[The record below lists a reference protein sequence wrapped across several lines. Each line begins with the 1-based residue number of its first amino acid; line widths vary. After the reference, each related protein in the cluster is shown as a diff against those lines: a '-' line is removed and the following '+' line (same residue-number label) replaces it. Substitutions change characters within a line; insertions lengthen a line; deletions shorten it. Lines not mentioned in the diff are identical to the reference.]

1 MNANKHRIGG
11 NVQLTTTTTT
21 IKTQQNK
28 EQTENLW
35 VRKDNMKQIQE
46 YTYTK

>member
-1 MNANKHRIGG
+1 MNTNKHRIGG
-11 NVQLTTTTTT
+11 NVQLTTTT
-21 IKTQQNK
+21 KKKPQQNK

>member
-1 MNANKHRIGG
+1 MQTNTELGEMFNWQQQQKK
-11 NVQLTTTTTT
+11 N
-21 IKTQQNK
+21 QQNK

>member
-11 NVQLTTTTTT
+11 NVQLTTTT
-21 IKTQQNK
+21 KKNQQNK